1 MSPWMLLV
9 QRWVYRLL
17 RLLVWIVALAYL
29 LLEAREVAEQ
39 RQLTRITVF
48 AVLFLVASFQMSV
61 ARFLAAG
68 TDPRDTKTIV
78 KASVAM
84 FTASLFSVLDGAF
97 DHLFLMVQGG
107 MVQALLPAL
116 YLLGWVVNL
125 VSVVVGL
132 GSMEV
137 FLRFLQRFM
146 AQP

>member
-1 MSPWMLLV
+1 MPHWMLLV
-9 QRWVYRLL
+9 QRWIYRIL

-68 TDPRDTKTIV
+68 TDPGETKLMV

-97 DHLFLMVQGG
+97 DHLFVLLQGG
-107 MVQALLPAL
+107 VIQALLPAL

-125 VSVVVGL
+125 LSVVLGL

-137 FLRFLQRFM
+137 FLRFLQRFT